1 MSCFERVEG
10 YCCHFNPGKAPFNDL
25 LSTALE
31 VDVSWI
37 VRACVS
43 LSPSSLPLSPQHL
56 PPFSVPL
63 SPRQAHVR
71 VFGLLLQAH
80 ARVFGLLLQARVR
93 VSALLLQILF

>member
-10 YCCHFNPGKAPFNDL
+10 YCCHFDPGKAPFNDL

-31 VDVSWI
+31 VDVPWMGCA
-37 VRACVS
+37 RVS
-43 LSPSSLPLSPQHL
+43 LSPSSFPLPPQLL

-63 SPRQAHVR
+63 LPQQAHLR